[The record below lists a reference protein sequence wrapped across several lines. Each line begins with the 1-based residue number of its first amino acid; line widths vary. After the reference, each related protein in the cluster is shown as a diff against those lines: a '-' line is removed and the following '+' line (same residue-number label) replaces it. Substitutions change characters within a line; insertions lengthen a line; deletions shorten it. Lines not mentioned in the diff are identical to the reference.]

1 MEGEEITELELSI
14 NELVDVALGINHAQD
29 FDFNLDLH
37 SVDMDDVA
45 SPTVKL
51 SDAKHHASLLSNFL
65 LDNSLH
71 SGVNEILSFQ
81 NLVGNFRQD
90 DSC

>member
-1 MEGEEITELELSI
+1 LSI

-45 SPTVKL
+45 SMK
-51 SDAKHHASLLSNFL
+51 FL
-65 LDNSLH
+65 
-71 SGVNEILSFQ
+71 VFKI
-81 NLVGNFRQD
+81 
-90 DSC
+90 